1 MDSKLKAKIL
11 KLEEIPLDFID
22 KFEPKINY
30 EEFVKVN
37 IGVIKELT
45 EIVKNTPSRT
55 PINKRM
61 NQLRNEVITV

>member
-30 EEFVKVN
+30 GMF
-37 IGVIKELT
+37 
-45 EIVKNTPSRT
+45 
-55 PINKRM
+55 
-61 NQLRNEVITV
+61 